1 MIAASA
7 EASATSATDCTIPLD
22 TRRRTSFAVQ
32 QWWHSSLHLG
42 GSKIIAIA
50 CVGTGT
56 DGCGLLERRVHHTSA
71 CDATEYVIWA
81 SHGLM
86 DLERNQIAFHKRY
99 NRGKRSLSISKK
111 NRFIPSKRRTRGGG
125 GGMTRLLSF

>member
-22 TRRRTSFAVQ
+22 TRHRRRTSFAVQ

-50 CVGTGT
+50 CVGIGT

-71 CDATEYVIWA
+71 CDSTEYVIWA

-99 NRGKRSLSISKK
+99 NRGNDPFQLA
-111 NRFIPSKRRTRGGG
+111 RRTV
-125 GGMTRLLSF
+125 LFPVHEE